1 MRTRKALLLVVS
13 ALVAPVV
20 LTVASAQPRGGQ
32 KPAPKPKPPAV
43 VDAGAPTA
51 ASDDAGA
58 ALSAGPV
65 DAGLAIELPDGA
77 TKPSPLNPA
86 GNEMPSALADAGPP
100 PDYDKLLADIA
111 ALRARVAAVGDSL
124 YKSRIAVQVQTDGD
138 AMRITRLAVSLDDGV
153 VYNAP
158 ANFTASDAVTVYD
171 HAVAP
176 GRHAVTVDVDRKDA
190 KDEAFRSS
198 QRSRFTVDVPRDNRL
213 ELKIIVTDDSTMGA
227 DFPGDRS
234 GRYDTKVRV
243 KANARP
249 VGR

>member
-1 MRTRKALLLVVS
+1 VGTS
-13 ALVAPVV
+13 
-20 LTVASAQPRGGQ
+20 GG
-32 KPAPKPKPPAV
+32 
-43 VDAGAPTA
+43 
-51 ASDDAGA
+51 
-58 ALSAGPV
+58 

-86 GNEMPSALADAGPP
+86 ANEMPSVLADAGATA
-100 PDYDKLLADIA
+100 DYDRLLADIA

-124 YKSRIAVQVQTDGD
+124 YKSRIAVQIETDGD
-138 AMRITRLAVSLDDGV
+138 AMRVTRLSVSLDDGV

-158 ANFTASDAVTVYD
+158 PTFSASDAVTVYD

-176 GRHAVTVDVDRKDA
+176 GRHAVTIDVDRKDA

-198 QRSRFTVDVPRDNRL
+198 QKSRFNVEVPRDHRL
-213 ELKIIVTDDSTMGA
+213 ELKVTIADDSTMGA

-234 GRYDTKVRV
+234 GRYETKIRV